1 MNINKLAEE
10 VGISPWEIRYRNA
23 IRPGQVLP
31 NGQLADPS
39 TGLAETLEA
48 VKPYYDENEH
58 VGLACAMKNAG
69 VGVGLPDWGRA
80 RLVVRNGRVEIHSGA
95 SCIGQGLGTVLTQVV
110 SETADIPVEK
120 IDYMRANTSTG
131 PDSGVTSGSRQTLV
145 TGEAARRAA
154 AELKKDLE
162 EHSIDELNGKEYI
175 GEYLAKTDPMGADV
189 PYPVSHVAYGYAT
202 QLCVLDDDGKV
213 KLLVGAHDV
222 GKAVNPISVEGQIEG
237 GIIMG
242 MGYALT
248 EKYELENGIPKSKY
262 GTLGLLKAD
271 AVPDVEAIIIEK
283 EGSVPAGGAIG
294 IGEITSIPTAPAV
307 AGAYYQFNGDFQ
319 TSLPLK
325 NTPYEKKKP
334 AKKAAPAK
342 AAPAK

>member
-1 MNINKLAEE
+1 
-10 VGISPWEIRYRNA
+10 
-23 IRPGQVLP
+23 
-31 NGQLADPS
+31 
-39 TGLAETLEA
+39 
-48 VKPYYDENEH
+48 
-58 VGLACAMKNAG
+58 MKNAG

-202 QLCVLDDDGKV
+202 QLCVLDDDGK
-213 KLLVGAHDV
+213 
-222 GKAVNPISVEGQIEG
+222 GQASRRRSRCGQG
-237 GIIMG
+237 GQSDLCRRPDRRRDHHG
-242 MGYALT
+242 H
-248 EKYELENGIPKSKY
+248 
-262 GTLGLLKAD
+262 GLRAD
-271 AVPDVEAIIIEK
+271 
-283 EGSVPAGGAIG
+283 
-294 IGEITSIPTAPAV
+294 
-307 AGAYYQFNGDFQ
+307 
-319 TSLPLK
+319 
-325 NTPYEKKKP
+325 
-334 AKKAAPAK
+334 
-342 AAPAK
+342 